1 MSYQTNPSPVVESY
15 ERLLSDVNVG
25 ASNSALGEGTTT
37 SELLSKLRFLN
48 CVACLFIILF
58 HTLPILLNPIR
69 LTLLVSSPVRL
80 ILELIVGILALFLF
94 LVEARVPFLGE
105 KVLIFM
111 RKFAVG
117 GFQCID
123 LNVATGR
130 VLALTIMGCCIA
142 MKNYLALHIQD
153 GGVPSNK
160 SGGDTDTEPIPDEIS
175 NSTTASNITDDM
187 GGNENT
193 SGNDDMMIGNS
204 SSTLLIIL
212 QCTVFS
218 PSVVIMLLLAG
229 YTLYITH
236 TFPEYAQERAYS
248 IENDENDRTITGAAS
263 TGPSWVNS
271 TNVVGDLHTS
281 GYQTVGS

>member
-37 SELLSKLRFLN
+37 AELISKLRFLN
-48 CVACLFIILF
+48 CLACLFIILF

-94 LVEARVPFLGE
+94 LVEARIPFLGE
-105 KVLIFM
+105 KVLIFT

-123 LNVATGR
+123 LNVASGR
-130 VLALTIMGCCIA
+130 VMALMIMGCCIA

-160 SGGDTDTEPIPDEIS
+160 SGGDTDTEPIPDEIIS
-175 NSTTASNITDDM
+175 NSTAANNTEY
-187 GGNENT
+187 ENM

-212 QCTVFS
+212 QCTVLS
-218 PSVVIMLLLAG
+218 PSVAILLLLAG

-248 IENDENDRTITGAAS
+248 IENDENDRTITGSAAS